1 MTTAQKTAKKAT
13 KPATASGHDARG
25 RFTKGNPGGPGNPF
39 ARYVA
44 KLRASMICSVTA
56 QEIIRMADVLK
67 AKALT
72 GDLVAI
78 KLFFQY
84 VLGKPA
90 ETVDPDRLA
99 IDEWQKL
106 KEVAVDSRDMEDVL
120 EQCPAVV
127 ACELVKMQWPSELER
142 NLREAAEE
150 NVQIEAE
157 AEEVE
162 RCMERMEA
170 AEAEA
175 LKQKA
180 EAAARRPAKDA
191 CPARD
196 SQPASARREAQT
208 ATPKTPAPRGKSPST
223 NGAECTSPREE
234 TAPTPSVSSQV
245 DSFMSELVRRLGQR
259 LGCEEAM
266 AGSDSPSTNG
276 ARPALHQM

>member
-1 MTTAQKTAKKAT
+1 MTTAQKTTEKAK
-13 KPATASGHDARG
+13 KPATGKGRDARG
-25 RFTKGNPGGPGNPF
+25 RFSKGNAGGPGNPF

-67 AKALT
+67 NKALS
-72 GDLVAI
+72 GDVVAI

-90 ETVDPDRLA
+90 ETVDPDRMA

-120 EQCPAVV
+120 QQCPAEV
-127 ACELVKMQWPSELER
+127 ACELVKMQWPGELER

-150 NVQIEAE
+150 NARIEAE
-157 AEEVE
+157 VEEDE
-162 RCMERMEA
+162 RYMEQMEA

-180 EAAARRPAKDA
+180 EAAARRSAQEAPPA
-191 CPARD
+191 CD
-196 SQPASARREAQT
+196 SQPARTRREAQT

-223 NGAECTSPREE
+223 NGAECTSPSRCWPPERSGWRRYWGPG
-234 TAPTPSVSSQV
+234 TVASPPSN
-245 DSFMSELVRRLGQR
+245 
-259 LGCEEAM
+259 M
-266 AGSDSPSTNG
+266 A
-276 ARPALHQM
+276 